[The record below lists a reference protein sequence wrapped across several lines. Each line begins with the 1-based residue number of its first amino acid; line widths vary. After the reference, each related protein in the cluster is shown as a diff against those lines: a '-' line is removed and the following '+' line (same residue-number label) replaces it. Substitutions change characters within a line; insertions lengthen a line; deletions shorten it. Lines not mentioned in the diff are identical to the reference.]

1 MIEAKV
7 KNNFN
12 DKTNNFKKYK
22 IGQKYICDKKRY
34 KDLFSKGFLDH
45 GKELKENIKEKKED

>member
-12 DKTNNFKKYK
+12 DKTNNLKEYK
-22 IGQKYICDKKRY
+22 IGQKYICDEKRY
-34 KDLFSKGFLDH
+34 KELFSKGFLEN
-45 GKELKENIKEKKED
+45 GKEVKENKKEKKED